1 MDHHSPTKSNNNSE
15 VSISKNVSV
24 IVEQLDS
31 LQNECALFVNG
42 AICIKLDAVS
52 KAAYHK
58 LYVDLSPRSTRSKE
72 QAALT
77 RFWKSP
83 NSA

>member
-31 LQNECALFVNG
+31 LQNECASFVNG
-42 AICIKLDAVS
+42 AICIKLDVVS
-52 KAAYHK
+52 KAPSHK
-58 LYVDLSPRSTRSKE
+58 LYVDLLLRSTPKV
-72 QAALT
+72 Q
-77 RFWKSP
+77 KNKP
-83 NSA
+83 H

>member
-15 VSISKNVSV
+15 VSIYKNVSV

-52 KAAYHK
+52 KAPYHK
-58 LYVDLSPRSTRSKE
+58 LYVDLLLRSTPKV
-72 QAALT
+72 Q
-77 RFWKSP
+77 KNKP
-83 NSA
+83 H